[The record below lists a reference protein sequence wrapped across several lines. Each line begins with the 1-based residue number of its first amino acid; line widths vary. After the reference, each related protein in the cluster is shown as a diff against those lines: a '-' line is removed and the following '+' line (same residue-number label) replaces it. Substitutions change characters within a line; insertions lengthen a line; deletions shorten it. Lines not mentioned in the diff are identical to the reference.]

1 MRSLMEKPAQRLVV
15 LIALALALAA
25 LPARAEKPEKIPVAL
40 GSWKGPSAS
49 SFKSALRRGLAK
61 DCVIVGAKRARAILD
76 GEVVQDGKAFTV
88 RVIVKSAKSGE
99 VAEQREFP
107 FAKASVS
114 SAQANRMGR
123 AVADMVR
130 RAPAE

>member
-1 MRSLMEKPAQRLVV
+1 MRSLMERGVQRLVV
-15 LIALALALAA
+15 KIALAVAFAA
-25 LPARAEKPEKIPVAL
+25 LPGRTENPVNVPVAD
-40 GSWKGPSAS
+40 GRWKGPSAS
-49 SFKSALRRGLAK
+49 SFNSALRRGLAK

-130 RAPAE
+130 R